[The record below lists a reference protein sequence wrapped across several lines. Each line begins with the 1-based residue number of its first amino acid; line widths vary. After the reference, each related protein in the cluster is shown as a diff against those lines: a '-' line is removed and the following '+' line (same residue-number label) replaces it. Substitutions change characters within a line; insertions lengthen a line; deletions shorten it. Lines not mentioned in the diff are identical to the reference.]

1 MRDSAKFNDV
11 DPKSAEGEMTLK
23 DRFITQSA
31 PDTCRKL
38 RKQAFGPNQSLKNC
52 YSWHKWYIMVENM
65 RRKRRGKKKKS
76 HGGFLCFKER
86 SFFNSANT
94 VSNHNHMRCRF
105 LIWWHLT
112 ILRWPDVTMY
122 IIWLSILIMS
132 WLGLVTTLPYICNCK
147 MGFVSNHLKAFRLQ
161 MVVQAPTSATTSSN
175 YYLGPQ
181 DQRPSIWGLGE
192 YAASTI

>member
-65 RRKRRGKKKKS
+65 RRKRRGKKKKERWWVS
-76 HGGFLCFKER
+76 LLQGKIFLQLCKYR
-86 SFFNSANT
+86 QQPQSYAMPLLDLMT
-94 VSNHNHMRCRF
+94 SNN
-105 LIWWHLT
+105 
-112 ILRWPDVTMY
+112 P
-122 IIWLSILIMS
+122 
-132 WLGLVTTLPYICNCK
+132 K
-147 MGFVSNHLKAFRLQ
+147 MA
-161 MVVQAPTSATTSSN
+161 
-175 YYLGPQ
+175 
-181 DQRPSIWGLGE
+181 
-192 YAASTI
+192 